1 MSEIIKIR
9 LKQFL
14 QSKDLKDIKN
24 IFIIYNTL
32 HRASPKSAK
41 NYDIDDLKYD
51 CKENYRLIFPDG
63 EDFEERWKLIISRY
77 EILSLDFFECGPRE
91 REFFYKRHSKDKIE
105 SFTVNKY
112 KSLSKDEKL
121 IVLEF
126 LKKAP
131 KNDIDINKQ
140 GWINNFEK
148 TLKSFNQNLRINIIK
163 EKYRDIRDFFISL
176 GLLLKGEQY
185 SSKGQYEGVKYYYPI
200 YFEDIRWLL
209 TREKKPIILD
219 GDSAKFIG

>member
-1 MSEIIKIR
+1 MSEIIKTK

-14 QSKDLKDIKN
+14 QSNDLKDIKN
-24 IFIIYNTL
+24 IFIVYNTL

-91 REFFYKRHSKDKIE
+91 QEFFYKRHSKDKIE
-105 SFTVNKY
+105 SFIVYKY
-112 KSLSKDEKL
+112 KSLNKDERL
-121 IVLEF
+121 ITLEF
-126 LKKAP
+126 LKKTP
-131 KNDIDINKQ
+131 KKDIDKG

-148 TLKSFNQNLRINIIK
+148 TLKIFNQNLRMSIIR

-176 GLLLKGEQY
+176 GLLLKGEY
-185 SSKGQYEGVKYYYPI
+185 HTRNNEYKGVEYYYPI

-209 TREKKPIILD
+209 SREKKPIILD
-219 GDSAKFIG
+219 GDSAKFLG